1 MADKKSI
8 SAERSARKALFAKRI
23 EELNLTPEQAA
34 QQLDKVL
41 KTVQRYLDP
50 DEPNAP
56 SQAQIDFL
64 SATGG
69 GRVVAIELKQVT
81 QEPSG
86 VEADS
91 RGPSD
96 PDTKLVEIP
105 LLVDITPDASETG
118 GFLVDQDHFEIEPS
132 GVFLP
137 DSYVRQVYGVSP
149 DRVMYLHGRGRSM
162 MPTIMPG
169 QRVMVALLTPG
180 TAVRD
185 GLIYVINYAA
195 APLGA
200 VLVKRLELEPGHVR
214 VVSDNPEVDDY
225 TVSFEVW
232 DRDYSLAAVVLE
244 TAQRH

>member
-1 MADKKSI
+1 MSDKKSI

-23 EELNLTPEQAA
+23 AELGLTPEQAA
-34 QQLDKVL
+34 RQLDKVL

-64 SATGG
+64 SASEN
-69 GRVVAIELKQVT
+69 GRVAVEVKQVT

-91 RGPSD
+91 RDPSD
-96 PDTKLVEIP
+96 PDSKLVEIP
-105 LLVDITPDASETG
+105 LLVDITPDASEAA
-118 GFLVDQDHFEIEPS
+118 GFLVDQEHFELEPS

-137 DSYVRQVYGVSP
+137 DSYVRQMYGVSP

-162 MPTIMPG
+162 VPTIMPG

-200 VLVKRLELEPGHVR
+200 VLVKRLQLEPGHVR